1 MALPSWLKRPTAT
14 AAELEEQL
22 HAAQGAHEEAVQ
34 AVAAAVEAFDDD
46 PSASAEK
53 RLLSAR
59 EAEER
64 ARLHVDRAERLL
76 SAARKR
82 EAEAEATAKR
92 KRAAELVPM
101 LRHDGVMGR
110 LRPLLAKEIESLEA
124 VAKVRQQRRELHDE
138 LRAALR
144 EYQHIMD
151 ALGESP
157 SLDERIGYAASHVLT
172 VQALEARIS
181 ELPHGSPLRSLL
193 LALRPGADAYY
204 HDERRIPEP
213 TVEEDL

>member
-14 AAELEEQL
+14 AAELVEQL

-82 EAEAEATAKR
+82 EAEAETKAKR
-92 KRAAELVPM
+92 ARAAELVPM
-101 LRHDGVMGR
+101 LRHDGVMRR
-110 LRPLLAKEIESLEA
+110 LRPLLTKEIESLEA
-124 VAKVRQQRRELHDE
+124 VAQVRQQRRELHRE
-138 LRAALR
+138 LRSALH
-144 EYQHIMD
+144 EYQIIMD
-151 ALGESP
+151 DLGESP
-157 SLDERIGYAASHVLT
+157 RIDDRTDHAVSHVLT
-172 VQALEARIS
+172 IEELEARIS

-193 LALRPGADAYY
+193 RALRPGADAYY
-204 HDERRIPEP
+204 HDERRIPDP
-213 TVEEDL
+213 TVEDL